1 MACKVNTDKVYD
13 VLIVGGGIAGIAAAL
28 EAARS
33 GLHTA
38 LVEKTILWGG
48 LATSGLVPVYMPL
61 CDGGGRQ
68 VTFGIAEEL
77 LEWSIKYGPGHIPA
91 GWTDRTQEEYDTR
104 YKNLY
109 AQGGLD
115 KRYATIFSPVAFA
128 WGLDEV
134 MYDSDVDLWL
144 DTLACQPMMVGNR
157 VTGVEVENKS
167 GRTAIG
173 ASCIVDASGD
183 ADIAYRAGAPCEEQG
198 SYPSFLG
205 QYTSLALAREAVA
218 NGSGER
224 LVTYHTAGANEFA
237 QGYPAGA
244 RKYSATDGR
253 DVTQFVMESRKVA
266 RQEMTAQQKAGGDT
280 GRENMYPAT
289 LPTMAQ
295 FRMTRR
301 IIGQETVCADK
312 RNQYCE
318 SSVGLIADC
327 RTTDAVWEVPYGSL
341 VPQKVENLL
350 VVGRCTSAE
359 GYAWQVTR
367 LIPAAALSG
376 QIAGIAATLAVH
388 GDTSPDRLDV
398 KDVQKVARGKGF
410 VLHV

>member
-1 MACKVNTDKVYD
+1 MGDKNTYD
-13 VLIVGGGIAGIAAAL
+13 VLIIGGGIAGIAAAL
-28 EAARS
+28 ESARS
-33 GLHTA
+33 GLATA

-61 CDGGGRQ
+61 CDGQGRQ

-91 GWTDRTQEEYDTR
+91 GWLEKNQEEYDTR

-109 AQGGLD
+109 AQGRLD
-115 KRYATIFSPVAFA
+115 IRYATIFSPPAFA

-134 MYDSDVDLWL
+134 LYGSGVDLWL

-167 GRTAIG
+167 GRIAIG
-173 ASCIVDASGD
+173 ASCVVDASGD
-183 ADIAYRAGAPCEEQG
+183 ADIAYRAGAPCEEQESFP
-198 SYPSFLG
+198 SYLG

-218 NGSGER
+218 DNSAER
-224 LVTYHTAGANEFA
+224 LVTYHSAGANEFG
-237 QGYPAGA
+237 QGSPEGA
-244 RKYSATDGR
+244 RKYAATSGK
-253 DVTQFVMESRKVA
+253 DVTQFIMESRRIA
-266 RQEMTAQQKAGGDT
+266 RQKMVAQQKAGGDT
-280 GRENMYPAT
+280 SRQNLYPAT

-301 IIGQETVCADK
+301 IVGHETVYAK
-312 RNQYCE
+312 QRNQYCE
-318 SSVGLIADC
+318 NSVGIIADC
-327 RTTDAVWEVPYGSL
+327 RQTDAVWEVPYGSL
-341 VPQKVENLL
+341 VPQNVENLL

-376 QIAGIAATLAVH
+376 QIAGIAAGLAIR
-388 GDTSPDRLDV
+388 GNTSPDRLDV
-398 KDVQKVARGKGF
+398 QDVQKVAQSKGF
-410 VLHV
+410 VLHI

>member
-1 MACKVNTDKVYD
+1 MNIDKVYD
-13 VLIVGGGIAGIAAAL
+13 VLVIGGGIAGIAAAL

-33 GLHTA
+33 GLRTA

-91 GWTDRTQEEYDTR
+91 GWTDETQEEYDTR
-104 YKNLY
+104 FKNLY
-109 AQGGLD
+109 PQGGLD

-134 MYDSDVDLWL
+134 LYGSGVDQWL

-167 GRTAIG
+167 GRIAIG
-173 ASCIVDASGD
+173 ASCVVDASGD
-183 ADIAYRAGAPCEEQG
+183 ADIAYRAGAPCEDQG
-198 SYPSFLG
+198 SFPSYLG

-218 NGSGER
+218 EGSGER
-224 LVTYHTAGANEFA
+224 LVTYHNAGTNEFG
-237 QGYPAGA
+237 QGYPEGA
-244 RKYSATDGR
+244 RKYAATNGR
-253 DVTQFVMESRKVA
+253 NVTEFIMESRKVA
-266 RQEMTAQQKAGGDT
+266 RQKMAAQQKAGGDT
-280 GRENMYPAT
+280 SRENMYPAT

-301 IIGQETVCADK
+301 IVGQETVYADQCN
-312 RNQYCE
+312 RYCE

-327 RTTDAVWEVPYGSL
+327 RKTDAVWEVPYGSL
-341 VPQKVENLL
+341 VPQQVENLL

-376 QIAGIAATLAVH
+376 QIAAIAAALAIQ
-388 GDTSPDRLDV
+388 GKTSPDKLDIRSI
-398 KDVQKVARGKGF
+398 QQTAQAKGF
-410 VLHV
+410 VLHI

>member
-1 MACKVNTDKVYD
+1 LSNEKTYD
-13 VLIVGGGIAGIAAAL
+13 VLIIGGGIAGIAAAL
-28 EAARS
+28 EAVRS
-33 GLHTA
+33 GCRTA

-61 CDGGGRQ
+61 CDGQGRQ

-91 GWTDRTQEEYDTR
+91 GWLEKEQEEYDTR

-109 AQGGLD
+109 VQGRLD
-115 KRYATIFSPVAFA
+115 IRYATIFSPVAFA
-128 WGLDEV
+128 WGLDAV
-134 MYDSDVDLWL
+134 LYGSGVDLWL

-167 GRTAIG
+167 GRIAIR
-173 ASCIVDASGD
+173 ATCVVDASGD
-183 ADIAYRAGAPCEEQG
+183 ADIAYRAGAPCEEQESFP
-198 SYPSFLG
+198 SYLG

-218 NGSGER
+218 NNSAER
-224 LVTYHTAGANEFA
+224 LVTYHNAGADEFGR
-237 QGYPAGA
+237 GYPEGA
-244 RKYSATDGR
+244 RKYAATSGK
-253 DVTQFVMESRKVA
+253 DVTQFIMESRKIA
-266 RQEMTAQQKAGGDT
+266 RQKMAAQQKVGGAT
-280 GRENMYPAT
+280 SRENLYPTT

-301 IIGQETVCADK
+301 IVGHETIYAKQC
-312 RNQYCE
+312 NQYCE
-318 SSVGLIADC
+318 NSVGIIADC
-327 RTTDAVWEVPYGSL
+327 RQTDALWEVPYGSL

-376 QIAGIAATLAVH
+376 QIAGIAAGLAIR
-388 GDTSPDRLDV
+388 GNTSPDRLDV
-398 KDVQKVARGKGF
+398 QDVQKVAQSKGF
-410 VLHV
+410 VLHI

>member
-1 MACKVNTDKVYD
+1 
-13 VLIVGGGIAGIAAAL
+13 VGGGIAGIAAAL
-28 EAARS
+28 ESVRS

-61 CDGGGRQ
+61 CDGSGRQ

-91 GWTDRTQEEYDTR
+91 GWTDGTQEEYDTR
-104 YKNLY
+104 YKDLY
-109 AQGGLD
+109 VQGKLD

-134 MYDSDVDLWL
+134 LYGSGVDLWL
-144 DTLACQPMMVGNR
+144 DTLACQPIMVGNR

-167 GRTAIG
+167 GRITIKAT
-173 ASCIVDASGD
+173 CVVDASGD
-183 ADIAYRAGAPCEEQG
+183 ADVAYRAGAPCEEQG

-218 NGSGER
+218 NDSGER

-237 QGYPAGA
+237 QGCPEGA
-244 RKYSATDGR
+244 RKYAATDGR
-253 DVTQFVMESRKVA
+253 DVTQFIMESRKVA
-266 RQEMTAQQKAGGDT
+266 RQKMAVQQKAGGDT
-280 GRENMYPAT
+280 SRQNLYPAT

-301 IIGQETVCADK
+301 IVGHETVYADQ
-312 RNQYCE
+312 RNRYCE

-327 RTTDAVWEVPYGSL
+327 RKTDAVWEVPYGSL
-341 VPQKVENLL
+341 VPQRVENLL

-376 QIAGIAATLAVH
+376 QIASIAAAIAVR
-388 GDTSPDRLDV
+388 GNTSPDKLEIEDI
-398 KDVQKVARGKGF
+398 QKAAEDRDF
-410 VLHV
+410 LLHC

>member
-1 MACKVNTDKVYD
+1 MNIEKVYD
-13 VLIVGGGIAGIAAAL
+13 VLVVGGGIAGIAAAL

-91 GWTDRTQEEYDTR
+91 GWLDEKQEEYDTR
-104 YKNLY
+104 FKNLY
-109 AQGGLD
+109 TQGKLD
-115 KRYATIFSPVAFA
+115 IRYATIFSPVAFA

-134 MYDSDVDLWL
+134 LYESGVDLWL

-167 GRTAIG
+167 GRIAIR
-173 ASCIVDASGD
+173 ASCVVDTSGD

-198 SYPSFLG
+198 SFPSYLG

-218 NGSGER
+218 DNSAER
-224 LVTYHTAGANEFA
+224 LVTYHNAGANEFG
-237 QGYPAGA
+237 QDYPEGA
-244 RKYSATDGR
+244 RKYAATSGK
-253 DVTQFVMESRKVA
+253 DVTQFIMESRRVA
-266 RQEMTAQQKAGGDT
+266 REKMGAQQRLGGDT
-280 GRENMYPAT
+280 SRENMYPAS

-301 IIGQETVCADK
+301 IAGHETVYAK
-312 RNQYCE
+312 QRNQYCE
-318 SSVGLIADC
+318 NSIGIIADC
-327 RTTDAVWEVPYGSL
+327 RQTDALWEVPYGSL

-350 VVGRCTSAE
+350 VAGRCTSAE
-359 GYAWQVTR
+359 GHAWQVTR

-376 QIAGIAATLAVH
+376 QIAAIAAALAIR
-388 GDTSPDRLDV
+388 DKTSPDRLAI
-398 KDVQKVARGKGF
+398 KDIQKAAEDRGF
-410 VLHV
+410 VLHI

>member
-1 MACKVNTDKVYD
+1 LSNEKTYD
-13 VLIVGGGIAGIAAAL
+13 VLIIGGGIAGIAAAL
-28 EAARS
+28 EAVRS
-33 GLHTA
+33 GCRTA

-61 CDGGGRQ
+61 CDGQGRQ

-91 GWTDRTQEEYDTR
+91 GWLEKEQEEYDTR

-109 AQGGLD
+109 VQGRLD
-115 KRYATIFSPVAFA
+115 IRYATIFSPVAFA
-128 WGLDEV
+128 WGLDAV
-134 MYDSDVDLWL
+134 LYGSGVDLWL

-167 GRTAIG
+167 GRIAIR
-173 ASCIVDASGD
+173 ATCVVDASGD
-183 ADIAYRAGAPCEEQG
+183 ADIAYRAGAPCEEQESFP
-198 SYPSFLG
+198 SYLG

-218 NGSGER
+218 NNSAER
-224 LVTYHTAGANEFA
+224 LVTYHNAGADEFGR
-237 QGYPAGA
+237 GYPEGA
-244 RKYSATDGR
+244 RKYAATSGK
-253 DVTQFVMESRKVA
+253 DVTQFIMESRKIA
-266 RQEMTAQQKAGGDT
+266 RQKMAAQQKVGGDT
-280 GRENMYPAT
+280 SRENLYPTT

-301 IIGQETVCADK
+301 IVGHETIYAKQC
-312 RNQYCE
+312 NQYCE
-318 SSVGLIADC
+318 NSVGIIADC
-327 RTTDAVWEVPYGSL
+327 RQTDALWEVPYGSL

-376 QIAGIAATLAVH
+376 QIAGIAAGLSIRAQ
-388 GDTSPDRLDV
+388 TSPDRLDI
-398 KDVQKVARGKGF
+398 KDIQQAAQNRRF
-410 VLHV
+410 VLHI